1 MNVHLYAGGLRKKKF
16 SDYHAD
22 IRRAVK
28 HMKKM
33 TSIHSK
39 IVGTSSYE
47 RFRYFGDVDLMSTLD
62 PSKLDDLAQ
71 QIQTLVRNLP
81 SDVQFGDLKAGKGK
95 RAFHWT
101 KRQVLSGRRQGVS
114 LAAALRQSAITKID
128 LYIPVRYNRHTR
140 YVEMTNFFFIPGIS
154 KPFGD
159 FIEEMESDIVK
170 YTKKNRKL
178 KVLKRKLSQLLWT
191 NRKADQ
197 KRIREIRKILT
208 GKAGKLAALFAD
220 CELVPHLVPAFRSKH
235 LDWISHS
242 LGRKVT
248 SRNVKKVMQ
257 DLQDEINA
265 LV

>member
-1 MNVHLYAGGLRKKKF
+1 MYAGGLRKKRF
-16 SDYHAD
+16 SAYHAD

-62 PSKLDDLAQ
+62 PKRLDDLAT

-81 SDVQFGDLKAGKGK
+81 GDVQFGDLKAGKGR

-101 KRQVLSGRRQGVS
+101 KRQVLSGRRQGVA
-114 LAAALRQSAITKID
+114 LAAALRQSTITKID
-128 LYIPVRYNRHTR
+128 LYIPVKYNRHTR

-159 FIEEMESDIVK
+159 FVEEMEHDIVK

-178 KVLKRKLSQLLWT
+178 KVLKRRLSQLIWT
-191 NRKADQ
+191 NKKADQ
-197 KRIREIRKILT
+197 GRIKEIRKILT

-220 CELVPHLVPAFRSKH
+220 CELVPHLAPAFRAKH
-235 LDWISHS
+235 LDWLSFS
-242 LGRKVT
+242 VGKKVT
-248 SRNVKKVMQ
+248 SRNVKAVMQ
-257 DLQDEINA
+257 DLQREINA
-265 LV
+265 LA